1 MLFSAIGH
9 PDFSFIPLH
18 TLRGCHRH
26 NSLKFN
32 RKMIIGCE
40 KMYNFAVNTLTACN
54 IDFTCLTPLST
65 DDIKQRLHNCLPTY
79 SIHPETQ

>member
-1 MLFSAIGH
+1 
-9 PDFSFIPLH
+9 
-18 TLRGCHRH
+18 
-26 NSLKFN
+26 
-32 RKMIIGCE
+32 
-40 KMYNFAVNTLTACN
+40 MYNFAVNTLTACN